1 MPICQVGFRQHVFF
15 KAITTGTLSVSD
27 PKQLRFPCLLR
38 VWRSRGR
45 IRS

>member
-15 KAITTGTLSVSD
+15 KAITTGTLSVAN
-27 PKQLRFPCLLR
+27 PKSLRFQVRYVYDDLR
-38 VWRSRGR
+38 VR